1 MEIDLSGKVAIITG
15 GSRGIGR
22 AIALQLSKCG
32 ADVAI
37 NYLYN
42 TDAASEVV
50 NLIQREGR
58 KAESVQADVRH
69 YEQAQKLIETV
80 EHSFQRIDIVVNNV
94 GNLLQKP
101 LSETEST
108 EWHSIIDSNLHS
120 TFYVSKSVLPGMRNR
135 GFGRIVNIAL
145 AKASRLQAYATITP
159 YAIAKSGVL
168 LLTKSLA
175 KEEAAHGITVNAVSP
190 GLISNSASNEK
201 EREKLAALVPMGR
214 LGEPEEIAYA
224 VLFLVSDEASFIT
237 GANIIVSGG
246 WGI

>member
-50 NLIQREGR
+50 DLIQREGR

-94 GNLLQKP
+94 FCQYN
-101 LSETEST
+101 
-108 EWHSIIDSNLHS
+108 
-120 TFYVSKSVLPGMRNR
+120 M
-135 GFGRIVNIAL
+135 
-145 AKASRLQAYATITP
+145 
-159 YAIAKSGVL
+159 
-168 LLTKSLA
+168 
-175 KEEAAHGITVNAVSP
+175 
-190 GLISNSASNEK
+190 ISM
-201 EREKLAALVPMGR
+201 L
-214 LGEPEEIAYA
+214 
-224 VLFLVSDEASFIT
+224 
-237 GANIIVSGG
+237 
-246 WGI
+246 